1 MKRTSDTK
9 DLNRF
14 RSDRYFV
21 VDGKWYFT
29 TREGSN
35 EGPYAS
41 AAEAMHALTQY
52 LMDKG
57 ARPAGNEPWDTP
69 GASN

>member
-1 MKRTSDTK
+1 MKRSSDPK
-9 DLNRF
+9 DLTRF

-35 EGPYAS
+35 EGPFAS
-41 AAEAMHALTQY
+41 AEEANRELTRY
-52 LMDKG
+52 LMDRG
-57 ARPAGNEPWDTP
+57 LRPSGNEPWDTP
-69 GASN
+69 GARN

>member
-1 MKRTSDTK
+1 MKRTSDPK

-14 RSDRYFV
+14 RSDRFFV

-35 EGPYAS
+35 EGPFAS
-41 AAEAMHALTQY
+41 SEEAVAALRQY
-52 LMDKG
+52 LMDQG
-57 ARPAGNEPWDTP
+57 IRVTGNEPWDIP

>member
-1 MKRTSDTK
+1 MKRSSDPK
-9 DLNRF
+9 ELNRF

-35 EGPYAS
+35 EGPFLPP
-41 AAEAMHALTQY
+41 M
-52 LMDKG
+52 
-57 ARPAGNEPWDTP
+57 TP
-69 GASN
+69 KQRSDNT

>member
-1 MKRTSDTK
+1 MKRTSDPK
-9 DLNRF
+9 DLNKF
-14 RSDRYFV
+14 RSDRYFL

-29 TREGSN
+29 TREGTN
-35 EGPYAS
+35 EGPFVS
-41 AAEAMHALTQY
+41 ADDARRALTQY

-57 ARPAGNEPWDTP
+57 LRPSGNAPWDTP